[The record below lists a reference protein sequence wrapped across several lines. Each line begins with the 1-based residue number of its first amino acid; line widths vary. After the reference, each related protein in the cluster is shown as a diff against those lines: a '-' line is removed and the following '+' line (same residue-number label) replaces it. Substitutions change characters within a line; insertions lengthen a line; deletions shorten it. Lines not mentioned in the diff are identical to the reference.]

1 MMNIK
6 ETVAKVTSGKKSNQ
20 PGPIMQCVESV
31 EACYYSGDD
40 LLPEYRKNP
49 LIAALG
55 RIWDKRAILKAL
67 DVPIAFSEDERSR
80 SEEYRLHAIGRL
92 SRFVLALPAH
102 LDVVSTLQLMVRQH
116 YVGVNIG
123 DDYVQGIKD
132 RYRENQDGELMPIYH
147 HERSHAYC
155 AGVFGLS
162 GGGKTTALE
171 SALRLLPKVI
181 HHKDHGLNQVV
192 WIKVDCPKSA
202 SLKDTLKL
210 LILEFDSLLGT
221 DYSAEVGSRATLA
234 DYANKLHRISKRHQT
249 GLIVIDEMQN
259 ALHAV
264 AKNDPLFDFFV
275 NLTNVVRIP
284 VIVSGTPKGA
294 QLFRK
299 TLRSAR
305 RISSQGVITWDG
317 MRNEDDWRRFCNQLQ
332 KYQWLADPVPLSDAL
347 RRYLLFLTQGL
358 PGVTVPLYQLAQ
370 YAAISSGAER
380 LSKKLVRDVFDEKM
394 GSLRP
399 MMNAIRSRDKARML
413 AYDDLLGDTLDDIV
427 ESVEAEA
434 KRHGNQELA
443 MEHDKNESAISAV
456 SRLLLL
462 GVPQELAS
470 SLVNAVQ
477 KEYPRASSQELSNEA
492 ARRFYQKKAPAT
504 SLQNAIR
511 SKEEVIGS
519 R

>member
-1 MMNIK
+1 MSIK
-6 ETVAKVTSGKKSNQ
+6 ETIAEMIAGNKSNH
-20 PGPIMQCVESV
+20 PDAVKQCIVSL
-31 EACYYSGDD
+31 EARYYDGDD

-49 LIAALG
+49 LISALG
-55 RIWDKRAILKAL
+55 RIWDKRAVLKAL

-80 SEEYRLHAIGRL
+80 SEEYRMHAIGRL
-92 SRFVLALPAH
+92 SRFVMALPAH
-102 LDVVSTLQLMVRQH
+102 LDVVNTLQVIVRQH
-116 YVGVNIG
+116 YVGVNVG

-132 RYRENQDGELMPIYH
+132 RYRANQDGELMPIYP

-155 AGVFGLS
+155 AGIFGLS
-162 GGGKTTALE
+162 GGGKTTAVE
-171 SALRLLPKVI
+171 SGLRLLPQVI
-181 HHKDHGLNQVV
+181 HHAEYGLNQVV

-210 LILEFDSLLGT
+210 LMLEFDRLLGT
-221 DYSAEVGSRATLA
+221 NYAAEVGSRATLA
-234 DYANKLHRISKRHQT
+234 DYANKLHRIAKRHQT

-264 AKNDPLFDFFV
+264 ARNDPLFDFFV
-275 NLTNVVRIP
+275 NLTNVVGIP
-284 VIVSGTPKGA
+284 VIVSGTPKAA

-305 RISSQGVITWDG
+305 RISSQGVITWDA

-332 KYQWLADPVPLSDAL
+332 KYQWLVNPVPLSDSL
-347 RRYLLFLTQGL
+347 RKYFSFLTQGL
-358 PGVTVPLYQLAQ
+358 PGVAVPLFQLAQ

-380 LSKKLVRDVFDEKM
+380 LSKQIFRDVFDEKM
-394 GSLRP
+394 ASLRP
-399 MMNAIRSRDKARML
+399 MMSAIRSGNKSRMT

-427 ESVEAEA
+427 DSVNSEA
-434 KRHGNQELA
+434 KRHGFQELA

-470 SLVNAVQ
+470 SLVSAVQ
-477 KEYPRASSQELSNEA
+477 MEYPKASSQDLSNEA
-492 ARRFYQKKAPAT
+492 ARRYYQKKAPAN
-504 SLQNAIR
+504 SLKNGEA
-511 SKEEVIGS
+511 EPVI
-519 R
+519 